1 MKRMFLLA
9 TMLVAAL
16 SFTID
21 ASAQTEKKEV
31 KKQKLVRVEK
41 RDIARKAAAVQQLDA
56 TTAATEKAEQAT
68 ERKCD
73 GCKKGDGNCP
83 KAKAAAEKKDCCKK
97 ENAAVEKKD
106 CCKKDVVRAEN
117 KDCCK
122 AEGNKAECSKPDN
135 KKCGDCKKAA
145 EDKAKAEKKCDGCKK
160 EGSCQ
165 KK

>member
-1 MKRMFLLA
+1 MKKMFLLA

-41 RDIARKAAAVQQLDA
+41 RDIARKAAAVKQLDA

-83 KAKAAAEKKDCCKK
+83 KAK
-97 ENAAVEKKD
+97 AAVEKKD